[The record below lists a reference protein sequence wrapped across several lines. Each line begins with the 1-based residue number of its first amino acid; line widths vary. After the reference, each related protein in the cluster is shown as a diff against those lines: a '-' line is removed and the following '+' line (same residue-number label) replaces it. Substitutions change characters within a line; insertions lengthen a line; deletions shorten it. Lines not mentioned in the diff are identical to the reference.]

1 MQIKYVLICLICT
14 PALQAPLKRGKAR
27 DDGKG
32 RGCLQAAAIDPKPPH
47 WPA

>member
-1 MQIKYVLICLICT
+1 M
-14 PALQAPLKRGKAR
+14 PNLQPMPFGHPIKRGKAR